1 MKKIIGL
8 VLVILVIASVAMIR
22 ADLTRSVN
30 LQRTMSTV
38 GAGAVF
44 RSGGVYI
51 GPGLRSHMIS
61 WQVSGGTLSAC
72 AIKLEKSTDGTT
84 WTDLIVNHIC
94 TSNGASAVVEDQA
107 PQIRM
112 NLTTFTRNT
121 GTAVLIVNYGGY
133 IDAPDINMYG
143 TKQLWRSV
151 TSSVATTA
159 PNDIIASSSNMGY
172 CLTSISTYNSSAT
185 ATVLNVYENYSTLKG
200 VLAAP
205 AGGGA
210 AWSFPSPLCVGVGS
224 RVTVMEAATAATI
237 YVTISYFM
245 TPSPPDTIATTTSS
259 SSSTS
264 TSSTSTSSTST
275 STSSTSSTSTST
287 SSSLAATT
295 TTL

>member
-8 VLVILVIASVAMIR
+8 VLVILIIASVAMIR

-38 GAGAVF
+38 GAGATF
-44 RSGGVYI
+44 LSGGSYI

-107 PQIRM
+107 PRIRM

-133 IDAPDINMYG
+133 IDSPDINTYG

-151 TSSVATTA
+151 TGSVTSTTEL
-159 PNDIIASSSNMGY
+159 DIIAASATKGY
-172 CLTSISTYNSSAT
+172 CITSISTYNSSAS
-185 ATVLNVYENYSTLKG
+185 ATVLNIYEGGSGGILKG

-205 AGGGA
+205 AGGGS
-210 AWSFPSPLCVGVGS
+210 AWTFPTPMCFAVNTK
-224 RVTVMEAATAATI
+224 VTIDEAATANAI
-237 YVTISYFM
+237 FATISYFE
-245 TPSPPDTIATTTSS
+245 TSTPPDSIATTTSS
-259 SSSTS
+259 
-264 TSSTSTSSTST
+264 TSS
-275 STSSTSSTSTST
+275 SSTSSTSTST